1 MNRIVNLLIMRKIYF
16 LKTCSTCQRIL
27 KSLPN
32 LDSFQLQDIKT
43 EPMTVKQVDEM
54 AQMAGSYEALFS
66 KRATLYK
73 EMGLKEE
80 KLSEVDFKRYILEHY
95 TFLSRPVIIANGKIF
110 VGNSPKVVQ
119 QAIDFLSNE

>member
-1 MNRIVNLLIMRKIYF
+1 MAGIVKLFAMRKIYH

-27 KSLPN
+27 KSLPQ
-32 LDSFQLQDIKT
+32 LDTFQLQDIKA
-43 EPMTVKQVDEM
+43 EPMTVKQVEEM

-73 EMGLKEE
+73 EMGLKDE
-80 KLSEVDFKRYILEHY
+80 KLSEADFKRYILEHY
-95 TFLSRPVIIANGKIF
+95 TFLSRPIIIVDGQIF

-119 QAIDFLSNE
+119 QAIEFLSHE